1 MNRDFHLGTLIREE
15 LDRQQRT
22 VTWLAAQINVDR
34 TVCYDIFKRRYIN
47 IEQLE
52 SLSKAL
58 KHNFFKD
65 LAEYEE
71 SVVKNPT
78 IV

>member
-1 MNRDFHLGTLIREE
+1 MKRDFHLGTLIREE

-52 SLSKAL
+52 SISKVL
-58 KHNFFKD
+58 NHNFFID
-65 LAEYEE
+65 LAEYED
-71 SVVKNPT
+71 SVVKNTT

>member
-1 MNRDFHLGTLIREE
+1 MNEDFHLGRLIRQE
-15 LDRQQRT
+15 LDRQQHT
-22 VTWLAAQINVDR
+22 VTWLAKQINVDR

-58 KHNFFKD
+58 NHNFFID

-71 SVVKNPT
+71 SVVKE
-78 IV
+78 

>member
-1 MNRDFHLGTLIREE
+1 MNEDFHLGALIRKE
-15 LDRQQRT
+15 LERQQRT
-22 VTWLAAQINVDR
+22 VTWLAKQINVDR

-52 SLSKAL
+52 SLSKVL
-58 KHNFFKD
+58 NHNFFID
-65 LAEYEE
+65 LAEYED
-71 SVVKNPT
+71 SVVKNTT

>member
-1 MNRDFHLGTLIREE
+1 MNEDFHLGRLIRQE
-15 LDRQQRT
+15 LDRQQHT
-22 VTWLAAQINVDR
+22 VTWLAKQINVDR

-58 KHNFFKD
+58 NHNFFID

-71 SVVKNPT
+71 SVVKKPT